1 MEVKYMGTKMPE
13 AYYTNENKIIKIEY
27 ANKAMNGSFKCKTE
41 KCRVPVIF
49 VDAHKK
55 KYADKTVV
63 VNPYFRLESN
73 EKPHHIDCQ
82 YNTKGQVEVIAR
94 ESDDDIL
101 KAIGE
106 GKYNFRLNI
115 IDEAL
120 KTLNSANKDES
131 ENEDT
136 SLTLKRPS
144 RVYVNQGKLDSYFST
159 MQRIMELRSL
169 TETHDELREIIV
181 LQYGKQEIKWHQFY
195 YASDDLS
202 KCYTYMNRNDRTHPI
217 CIEGE
222 LKEIELPNE
231 KFKYYALKLR
241 SPWVEPDKEGI
252 INLLAVVLIIN
263 NNKVLEYIQSNS
275 SLRNIAVYSKFRVSE
290 SKVYI
295 KQDQTGTKKFR
306 YLNIKGNLYHPKQIL
321 LF

>member
-1 MEVKYMGTKMPE
+1 MGTKMPE
-13 AYYTNENKIIKIEY
+13 AYYTKENKIIKIDY

-73 EKPHHIDCQ
+73 EKSHHIDCK

-94 ESDDDIL
+94 ESDDNIL
-101 KAIGE
+101 KAIEE

-120 KTLNSANKDES
+120 KTLNSSNKDEL
-131 ENEDT
+131 ENEDP
-136 SLTLKRPS
+136 SLNLKRPS

-159 MQRIMELRSL
+159 MQRIMQLRSL
-169 TETHDELREIIV
+169 TETHDELREIIL
-181 LQYGKQEIKWHQFY
+181 LQYGKQEIKWSQFY
-195 YASDDLS
+195 YVSDSLS
-202 KCYTYMNRNDRTHPI
+202 KCYTYIKRNDVTHPI
-217 CIEGE
+217 CIEGV
-222 LKEIELPNE
+222 LKEIELPSE
-231 KFKYYALKLR
+231 KFKYHVVKLR
-241 SPWVEPDKEGI
+241 SPWVEPDKDGI
-252 INLLAVVLIIN
+252 ITLLTVELIIN
-263 NNKVLEYIQSNS
+263 NNNVLEYIQSNA
-275 SLRNIAVYSKFRVSE
+275 NFKNVAVYSKFRVSE

-295 KQDQTGTKKFR
+295 KQNQTGTKKFR

-321 LF
+321 LY

>member
-1 MEVKYMGTKMPE
+1 MPE
-13 AYYTNENKIIKIEY
+13 AYYTKENKIIKIDY

-73 EKPHHIDCQ
+73 EKSHHIDCK

-94 ESDDDIL
+94 ESDDNIL
-101 KAIGE
+101 KAIEE

-120 KTLNSANKDES
+120 KTLNSSNKDEL
-131 ENEDT
+131 ENEDP
-136 SLTLKRPS
+136 SLNLKRPS

-159 MQRIMELRSL
+159 MQRIMQLRSL
-169 TETHDELREIIV
+169 TETHDELREIIL
-181 LQYGKQEIKWHQFY
+181 LQYGKQEIKWSQFY
-195 YASDDLS
+195 YVSDSLS
-202 KCYTYMNRNDRTHPI
+202 KCYTYIKRNDVTHPI
-217 CIEGE
+217 CIEGV
-222 LKEIELPNE
+222 LKEIELPSE
-231 KFKYYALKLR
+231 KFKYHVVKLR
-241 SPWVEPDKEGI
+241 SPWVEPDKDGI
-252 INLLAVVLIIN
+252 ITLLTVELIIN
-263 NNKVLEYIQSNS
+263 NNNVLEYIQSNA
-275 SLRNIAVYSKFRVSE
+275 NFKNVAVYSKFRVSE

-295 KQDQTGTKKFR
+295 KQNQTGTKKFR

-321 LF
+321 LY

>member
-1 MEVKYMGTKMPE
+1 MSE
-13 AYYTNENKIIKIEY
+13 AYYTEDNKIIKIDY
-27 ANKAMNGSFKCKTE
+27 ANKAMNGSLKCKTE

-73 EKPHHIDCQ
+73 EKSHHMDCK

-94 ESDDDIL
+94 ESDDNIL
-101 KAIGE
+101 KAIEE

-120 KTLNSANKDES
+120 KTLNSSNKDES
-131 ENEDT
+131 ENEEP
-136 SLTLKRPS
+136 SQTLKHPS
-144 RVYVNQGKLDSYFST
+144 KVYVNQGKLNSYFST

-169 TETHDELREIIV
+169 TETNDELRELIE
-181 LQYGKQEIKWHQFY
+181 LQYDKQKIKWSKFY
-195 YASDDLS
+195 FESDDLS
-202 KCYTYMNRNDRTHPI
+202 RCYTYIKRNDVTHPI
-217 CIEGE
+217 CIEGV
-222 LKEIELPNE
+222 LKGIVLPSENF
-231 KFKYYALKLR
+231 KFHVLKLR
-241 SPWVEPDKEGI
+241 WPRVEPDESGI
-252 INLLAVVLIIN
+252 LNLPTVELIIN
-263 NNKVLEYIQSNS
+263 NNKVLEYIQSNA
-275 SLRNIAVYSKFRVSE
+275 SLRNVAVYSKFRVSE
-290 SKVYI
+290 SKIYV

-321 LF
+321 LY